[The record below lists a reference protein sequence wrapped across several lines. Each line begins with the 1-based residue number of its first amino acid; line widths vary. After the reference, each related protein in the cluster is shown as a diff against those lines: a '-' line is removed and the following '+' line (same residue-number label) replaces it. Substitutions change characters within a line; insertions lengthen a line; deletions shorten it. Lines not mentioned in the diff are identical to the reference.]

1 MDNDSKCYRLYECR
15 YVEALGG
22 CWPIGMKVKLDV
34 ESIPQIKQSR
44 GLEERGRVQ
53 QMIDNEVIRI
63 MTPYVP
69 YRNGPLARSSYRM
82 TQIGSGL
89 VKQGGPS
96 APYARRWYYNKEEVE
111 FVGGKVDHWFD
122 KAMRNGGA
130 KEILK
135 EVQEMIGDGE

>member
-1 MDNDSKCYRLYECR
+1 MHKCR

-22 CWPIGMKVKLDV
+22 CRSIGIKVKLDV
-34 ESIPQIKQSR
+34 ESIPKIKQSR

-53 QMIDNEVIRI
+53 QMIDSEVIRL
-63 MTPYVP
+63 MTTYTP
-69 YRNGPLARSSYRM
+69 RDTGALINSATRL

-96 APYARRWYYNKEEVE
+96 APYARRWYYNKENAH

-130 KEILK
+130 ETIMKEARK
-135 EVQEMIGDGE
+135 MIGDSE

>member
-1 MDNDSKCYRLYECR
+1 MYKCG

-22 CWPIGMKVKLDV
+22 CRPIGMKVKLDV

-53 QMIDNEVIRI
+53 QMIDSEVIRL
-63 MTPYVP
+63 MSPYTP
-69 YRNGPLARSSYRM
+69 RDTGALINSATRL

-96 APYARRWYYNKEEVE
+96 APYARRWYYNKENAQ
-111 FVGGKVDHWFD
+111 FVGGKTDHWFD

-130 KEILK
+130 EAIAKK
-135 EVQEMIGDGE
+135 AQQMIGDGE

>member
-1 MDNDSKCYRLYECR
+1 
-15 YVEALGG
+15 
-22 CWPIGMKVKLDV
+22 MKVKLDV

-53 QMIDNEVIRI
+53 QMIDSEVIRL
-63 MTPYVP
+63 MTPYTP
-69 YRNGPLARSSYRM
+69 RDTGALINSATRL

-122 KAMRNGGA
+122 RAMRNGGA

-135 EVQEMIGDGE
+135 EVKEMIGDVE

>member
-1 MDNDSKCYRLYECR
+1 MEELYFTI
-15 YVEALGG
+15 AG
-22 CWPIGMKVKLDV
+22 CSHYFGSDFIKKGMKVKLDV

-44 GLEERGRVQ
+44 GLQERGRVQ
-53 QMIDNEVIRI
+53 QMIDNEVIRL

-96 APYARRWYYNKEEVE
+96 APYARRWYYNKDEVE

>member
-1 MDNDSKCYRLYECR
+1 MHECR

-22 CWPIGMKVKLDV
+22 CRSIGIKVKLDV
-34 ESIPQIKQSR
+34 KSLQEFKQSR

-53 QMIDNEVIRI
+53 QMIDSEVIRL
-63 MTPYVP
+63 MTPYTP
-69 YRNGPLARSSYRM
+69 RDTGALINSATRN

-96 APYARRWYYNKEEVE
+96 APYARRWYYNKENAH
-111 FVGGKVDHWFD
+111 FVGGKTDHWFE

-130 KEILK
+130 ETILK
-135 EVQEMIGDGE
+135 KAQQMIGDGE

>member
-1 MDNDSKCYRLYECR
+1 
-15 YVEALGG
+15 
-22 CWPIGMKVKLDV
+22 MKVKLDV

-53 QMIDNEVIRI
+53 QMIDNEVIRL

-135 EVQEMIGDGE
+135 EVQEIIGGGE

>member
-1 MDNDSKCYRLYECR
+1 
-15 YVEALGG
+15 
-22 CWPIGMKVKLDV
+22 MKVKLDV

-44 GLEERGRVQ
+44 GLQERGRVQ
-53 QMIDNEVIRI
+53 QMIDSEVIRL
-63 MTPYVP
+63 MTPYTP
-69 YRNGPLARSSYRM
+69 RDTGALINSATRL

-96 APYARRWYYNKEEVE
+96 APYARRWYYNEENAH
-111 FVGGKVDHWFD
+111 FVGGKTDHWFD

-135 EVQEMIGDGE
+135 EVKEMIGDVE

>member
-1 MDNDSKCYRLYECR
+1 MDNHSKRNRLYECR

-22 CWPIGMKVKLDV
+22 CRTIGMKVKLDV
-34 ESIPQIKQSR
+34 KSIPQIKQSR

-53 QMIDNEVIRI
+53 QMIDSEVSRL
-63 MTPYVP
+63 MTPYTP
-69 YRNGPLARSSYRM
+69 RDTGALINSATRL

-96 APYARRWYYNKEEVE
+96 APYARRWYYNKEGAH
-111 FVGGKVDHWFD
+111 FVGGKTDHWFN
-122 KAMRNGGA
+122 KAMRNGGV

-135 EVQEMIGDGE
+135 KAQQMIGDGE

>member
-1 MDNDSKCYRLYECR
+1 MDNNSKRNRLYECR
-15 YVEALGG
+15 YVETLGG
-22 CWPIGMKVKLDV
+22 CRSIGMKVKLDV

-44 GLEERGRVQ
+44 GLQERGRVQ
-53 QMIDNEVIRI
+53 QMIDSEVIRL
-63 MTPYVP
+63 MTPYTP
-69 YRNGPLARSSYRM
+69 RDTGALINSATRL

-122 KAMRNGGA
+122 RAMRNGGA

-135 EVQEMIGDGE
+135 EVKEMIGDVE

>member
-1 MDNDSKCYRLYECR
+1 MDNNPKRYRLYECR

-22 CWPIGMKVKLDV
+22 CWSIGMKVKLDV
-34 ESIPQIKQSR
+34 ESIPKIKQSR

-53 QMIDNEVIRI
+53 QMIDNEVIEL

-69 YRNGPLARSSYRM
+69 YRNGPLARSAYRM

-130 KEILK
+130 EAILK
-135 EVQEMIGDGE
+135 KAQQMIGDGE

>member
-22 CWPIGMKVKLDV
+22 CRSIGIKVKLDV
-34 ESIPQIKQSR
+34 KSIQEFKQSR

-53 QMIDNEVIRI
+53 QMIDSEVIRL
-63 MTPYVP
+63 MSPYTP
-69 YRNGPLARSSYRM
+69 RDTGALINSATRL

-96 APYARRWYYNKEEVE
+96 APYARRWYYNKENAH
-111 FVGGKVDHWFD
+111 FVGGKTDHWFE

-130 KEILK
+130 ETILK
-135 EVQEMIGDGE
+135 KAQQMIGDGE

>member
-1 MDNDSKCYRLYECR
+1 MDNSPKRNRLYECR

-22 CWPIGMKVKLDV
+22 CRSIAMKVKLDV

-53 QMIDNEVIRI
+53 QMIDNEVIRL

-69 YRNGPLARSSYRM
+69 YRNGPLARSADRM

-135 EVQEMIGDGE
+135 EVQQMIGGSE

>member
-1 MDNDSKCYRLYECR
+1 MDNRSKCDRLHECG

-22 CWPIGMKVKLDV
+22 CRSIGMKVKLDV

-53 QMIDNEVIRI
+53 QMIDSEVIRL
-63 MTPYVP
+63 MSPYTPRDTGALINSAT
-69 YRNGPLARSSYRM
+69 RN

-96 APYARRWYYNKEEVE
+96 APYARRWYYNKEGAH
-111 FVGGKVDHWFD
+111 FVGGKTDHWFE

-130 KEILK
+130 EAILK
-135 EVQEMIGDGE
+135 KAQQMIGDGE